1 MPSPLTGSTS
11 PRRPDRLDGP
21 AILVRT
27 MSGVRPFGK
36 RGYRG
41 QYHSRSDHHSKV
53 ACWGIMFDLLQESG
67 LLREHAEAGR
77 IVFGLNHK
85 MSDWRVQRTK
95 ALDLVVARPAGGDR
109 GGPLADLVDEYGIEL
124 SDAERARFDALPPLL
139 YGPVGAVLL
148 ALEAK
153 ACMTA
158 FSKAR
163 PRLYDE
169 LNSSHLTIH
178 GDTDHAIAAGI
189 AMVNFADRFVSP
201 IVNKRG
207 LEEPEI
213 VFSQHRQPD
222 DAASVVQKLHELP
235 RRTGTG
241 ERGYDALGIVLV
253 DCRNDGS
260 EVGLVTGP
268 PAPSVGTD
276 YHYDQMIRRATN
288 HYAYRFRQI

>member
-1 MPSPLTGSTS
+1 M
-11 PRRPDRLDGP
+11 DGP
-21 AILVRT
+21 AILART
-27 MSGVRPFGK
+27 MSVVRDFGK
-36 RGYRG
+36 LGYQG

-53 ACWGIMFDLLQESG
+53 ACWGIMFDLLQESA
-67 LLREHAEAGR
+67 LLREHVETGR
-77 IVFGLNHK
+77 VVFGLNHE
-85 MSDWRVQRTK
+85 MRDWRDQRTK
-95 ALDLVVARPAGGDR
+95 ALDLVVARPGGEER
-109 GGPLADLVDEYGIEL
+109 GAPFARLVENYEILLTDDET
-124 SDAERARFDALPPLL
+124 ARLHAMPQLFS
-139 YGPVGAVLL
+139 GPVGAALL

-158 FSKAR
+158 FGKAR

-201 IVNKRG
+201 SFNKRG
-207 LEEPEI
+207 LAGGEL
-213 VFSQHRQPD
+213 VYSRHNQPA
-222 DAASVVQKLHELP
+222 DAASVVAKLHELP
-235 RRTGTG
+235 RRTGSG

-260 EVGLVTGP
+260 PVTVLNGP
-268 PAPSVGTD
+268 PAPAAGTD

-288 HYAYRFRQI
+288 HYAFRFRQI